1 MSENT
6 QKQIENA
13 QRFNLIRNRLSAVF
27 STLFAT
33 QRNENYAC
41 VTPDEIFHSAEQTI
55 KDKLEDLEKL
65 KVQVLEEGG
74 LVNSLET
81 IIEALPDYGDKQ

>member
-41 VTPDEIFHSAEQTI
+41 VTPDEIFHSADLTRLHIELYG
-55 KDKLEDLEKL
+55 KDIYKCNRKIIDFGVKHGS
-65 KVQVLEEGG
+65 VLQC
-74 LVNSLET
+74 VY
-81 IIEALPDYGDKQ
+81 PY